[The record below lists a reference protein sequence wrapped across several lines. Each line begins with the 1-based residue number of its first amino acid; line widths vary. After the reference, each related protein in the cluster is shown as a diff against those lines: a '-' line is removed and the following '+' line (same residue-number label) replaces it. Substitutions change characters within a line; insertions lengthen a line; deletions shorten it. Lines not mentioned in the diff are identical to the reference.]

1 MLAVQA
7 AIEAYL
13 EGVGKDHPFK
23 VMVKEANFVKQLA
36 TCMIERVLDPGELL
50 ITKGQPG
57 EEMFFITGGEA
68 HVLL

>member
-1 MLAVQA
+1 MQA

-23 VMVKEANFVKQLA
+23 VMVNEPNFVKQLA
-36 TCMIERVLDPGELL
+36 TCMVERMLDPGELL
-50 ITKGQPG
+50 ITKGQVG
-57 EEMFFITGGEA
+57 EEMFFITAGEA